1 MKIVVV
7 GGSGLIGS
15 KLVTT
20 LRRRGHDAASASR
33 SSGVDIMTGE
43 GLVEALAAAQVVV
56 DVSNSP
62 SFEDA
67 EAIDF
72 FATSGRQLLAA
83 EAIARVGHHV
93 ALSVVG
99 TGRLLASGYF
109 RAKMA
114 QETLIQASEI
124 PYTILRAT
132 QFFEFVGGIAQFST
146 DGEAVRLPPVLMQ
159 PIVSD
164 DVAEALADV
173 AEGEPK
179 NGMVE
184 VAGPERIRLDDL
196 VGRYLRAV
204 GDRRKVIADVRAP
217 YFGVDVN
224 DQSLTPGAGPLT
236 GATRFDDWLAAT
248 SPPDRQ

>member
-93 ALSVVG
+93 EI
-99 TGRLLASGYF
+99 GRAH
-109 RAKMA
+109 
-114 QETLIQASEI
+114 
-124 PYTILRAT
+124 
-132 QFFEFVGGIAQFST
+132 V
-146 DGEAVRLPPVLMQ
+146 
-159 PIVSD
+159 
-164 DVAEALADV
+164 
-173 AEGEPK
+173 
-179 NGMVE
+179 
-184 VAGPERIRLDDL
+184 
-196 VGRYLRAV
+196 
-204 GDRRKVIADVRAP
+204 
-217 YFGVDVN
+217 
-224 DQSLTPGAGPLT
+224 
-236 GATRFDDWLAAT
+236 
-248 SPPDRQ
+248 